1 MEGVIERQRQEQP
14 YLKDFDFSKSM
25 DNSLVDQLVRE
36 GFFERLFGPAIREE
50 QRKKQA
56 LAYGR

>member
-1 MEGVIERQRQEQP
+1 V
-14 YLKDFDFSKSM
+14 
-25 DNSLVDQLVRE
+25 DNSLVDHLVKD

-50 QRKKQA
+50 QQKKQA